1 MSANAINQLTES
13 DMMSKRTAMISALS
27 AIAMM
32 APSAYAKDTASAA
45 KEAGKAPVSV
55 SDTKK
60 EVQSAFAAWRTALS
74 GGKASAIVD
83 LYAKDGVLLAT
94 LNNKPITDQKERTKY
109 FEGLTAKPELK
120 ATVNEEIVRVLDEDD
135 AIVSGVYTFSFKDGE
150 KTVSIPARYSFVFDK
165 IDGKWMIVEHH
176 SSKMPMD
183 K

>member
-1 MSANAINQLTES
+1 MLTRAS
-13 DMMSKRTAMISALS
+13 LFTAV
-27 AIAMM
+27 AMM
-32 APSAYAKDTASAA
+32 ALLAPAAHAKDMAASAI
-45 KEAGKAPVSV
+45 KAPSSV
-55 SDTKK
+55 SETKK
-60 EVQSAFAAWRTALS
+60 EVESAFAAWRTALS
-74 GGKASAIVD
+74 SGKAAPIVA
-83 LYAKDGVLLAT
+83 LYADDAVLLAT
-94 LNNKPITDQKERTKY
+94 LANQPITTQKERTKY

-165 IDGKWMIVEHH
+165 IDGKWIIVEHH